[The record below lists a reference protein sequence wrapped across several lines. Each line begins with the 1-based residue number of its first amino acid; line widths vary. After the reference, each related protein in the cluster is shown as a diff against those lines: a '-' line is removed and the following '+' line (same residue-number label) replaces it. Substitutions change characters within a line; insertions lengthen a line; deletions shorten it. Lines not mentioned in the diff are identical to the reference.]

1 MLISNLAQ
9 LLNPFLPFSSK
20 NVKEMLGLNELRWEE
35 IEISSMSL
43 KGIKPLFKRIDL
55 ERIDEELERLNEGIL

>member
-1 MLISNLAQ
+1 
-9 LLNPFLPFSSK
+9 
-20 NVKEMLGLNELRWEE
+20 MLGLNELRWEE

-43 KGIKPLFKRIDL
+43 KEIKPLFKRINL